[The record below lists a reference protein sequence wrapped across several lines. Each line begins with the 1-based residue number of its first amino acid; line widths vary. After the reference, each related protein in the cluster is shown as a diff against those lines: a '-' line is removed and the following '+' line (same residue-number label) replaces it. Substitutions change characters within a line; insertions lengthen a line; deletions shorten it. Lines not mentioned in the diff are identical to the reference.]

1 MKIDFSKDYIV
12 QVGNMYFILIFSMSI
27 NRSMQNL
34 LVSYVNWID
43 LIYSGLI
50 NYVTML
56 VRHFIDIVRCYL
68 VIKCVYLILVIL
80 WTIWIHY
87 MGSYRNVWKCIT
99 RSNIVISFWK
109 NIYLYRNIKS
119 FFSKVCLKIW
129 W

>member
-27 NRSMQNL
+27 NSSMQNL

-80 WTIWIHY
+80 WTI
-87 MGSYRNVWKCIT
+87 
-99 RSNIVISFWK
+99 
-109 NIYLYRNIKS
+109 
-119 FFSKVCLKIW
+119 
-129 W
+129 